1 MITHTYYDIH
11 DLLELV
17 STLHEATIE
26 LTTEGGRK
34 YFSVMYYIRDAEL
47 SPAKGDP
54 LRVDGDM
61 MIPLFDWNTDA
72 AYKAVEA
79 KIASGEWK
87 KADDCA

>member
-17 STLHEATIE
+17 STLHEATFEVI
-26 LTTEGGRK
+26 TEGERK
-34 YFSVMYYIRDAEL
+34 YFCVTHYARDNEL
-47 SPAKGDP
+47 SPAKGEP
-54 LRVDGDM
+54 IRVDGNM
-61 MIPLFDWNTDA
+61 MIPLFDWNIDA

-87 KADDCA
+87 MADDCA